1 MKITFDTLH
10 KKLQDIERKTNELG
24 EVNKRFDE
32 LERLIDQDEPTLFRW
47 MLATAGV
54 FILAGLSAV
63 GVYATIF
70 ALVR

>member
-1 MKITFDTLH
+1 MEITLDTLH
-10 KKLQDIERKTNELG
+10 KKLQDIEKKADELE
-24 EVNKRFDE
+24 EVNKRFDK

-47 MLATAGV
+47 MLATAGI
-54 FILAGLSAV
+54 FILAGLSAI